1 MKKIS
6 ISIVLLITLGFC
18 REVQPFN
25 NGWKF
30 ALENLSYS
38 KAMKYTEWQSVSIP
52 HTWNNKDAQ
61 SGEDYYAGTAWYK
74 NNFVLNKESEGK
86 RVYIRFQGVG
96 QVADVYINGKLVGIH
111 QGAYS
116 AFCYDLTDNI
126 KFGEENTLLIRANNE
141 ERPDIVPINHFL
153 FMVFGGIYRP
163 VDLIITNPVHIT
175 TTDFASSGIYINQE
189 NISKN
194 QAKIIVQTKLDN
206 NTDQKQKIVL
216 KTTIHDRE
224 QNIVANSSKSI
235 RLNPGHHQAIKQ
247 KILIDNP
254 RLWHGRNDPY
264 LYKLTVE
271 IIQDGKII
279 DYVDEPLGLRS
290 FVIDKE
296 KGFILNGEPY
306 RLYGVCRH
314 QEWQDYG
321 SALSD
326 KQHQIDFDMMYE
338 MGATSLRLAHYQQ
351 AEYVY
356 DYSDTL
362 GFIIWAEIP
371 MVRKWMGPEGPNV
384 TQQMTE
390 MILQNYNHPSIFT
403 WGMHNEVYANSEED
417 AQVTLTKELHRLSK
431 ELDPDR
437 YTIATSGYGYLHRP
451 MNYHGDL
458 QGINRYVGWY
468 GGTDPSKLEDW
479 ILNTKVEKPNVLF
492 SIAEYGGGGN
502 VNHQVDGLPDRPD
515 PVNGQ
520 FFPEAY
526 QTNMHEVQWSIIKK
540 YPYIWGSYVWNMF
553 DFTVPLWNRGGIPGR
568 NHKGLVTYDRKI
580 RKDAFY
586 WYKANWSKEP
596 VLYLSNRRLTQRK
609 GPNTDFSLYCNL
621 DNYDLSLN
629 GETLGKGKTGRS
641 AIHFIWENI
650 SIRKGKNRL
659 IATGYRDGQRF
670 EDQIEFTVN

>member
-74 NNFVLNKESEGK
+74 NNFVLNKELEGK

-163 VDLIITNPVHIT
+163 VDLIITNPIHIT

-279 DYVDEPLGLRS
+279 DHVDEPLGLRS

-451 MNYHGDL
+451 MNYHG
-458 QGINRYVGWY
+458 
-468 GGTDPSKLEDW
+468 
-479 ILNTKVEKPNVLF
+479 
-492 SIAEYGGGGN
+492 
-502 VNHQVDGLPDRPD
+502 
-515 PVNGQ
+515 
-520 FFPEAY
+520 
-526 QTNMHEVQWSIIKK
+526 
-540 YPYIWGSYVWNMF
+540 
-553 DFTVPLWNRGGIPGR
+553 
-568 NHKGLVTYDRKI
+568 
-580 RKDAFY
+580 
-586 WYKANWSKEP
+586 
-596 VLYLSNRRLTQRK
+596 
-609 GPNTDFSLYCNL
+609 
-621 DNYDLSLN
+621 
-629 GETLGKGKTGRS
+629 
-641 AIHFIWENI
+641 
-650 SIRKGKNRL
+650 
-659 IATGYRDGQRF
+659 
-670 EDQIEFTVN
+670 